1 MFIATSRS
9 ARPIVAFARKPAPN
23 TDAAQ
28 LTSSAR
34 RTGPLTITSGAT
46 ASVVPET
53 PTSAKSGSQIASTA
67 ASTTG
72 RYSGRQPAIT
82 ALMATRSTVARPF
95 AGATRP
101 ISSSPRR
108 PLAATA
114 ACTRSAVGGT
124 TGNPSVTPRAKSSS
138 IGSEVSALTAQ
149 ILSKGASPMPPPRTR
164 LRRQSRRSTAASE
177 CTPLCWTP
185 ATG

>member
-1 MFIATSRS
+1 MLITPGRAPPTLTHTSRS

-53 PTSAKSGSQIASTA
+53 PTSAKSGSQIPSTA

-72 RYSGRQPAIT
+72 SEHHRQI
-82 ALMATRSTVARPF
+82 LR
-95 AGATRP
+95 
-101 ISSSPRR
+101 
-108 PLAATA
+108 TA
-114 ACTRSAVGGT
+114 AGHHRVDGDALDGGAPVRRRDQADQLVATPSAGRDRRLHALGRRRHHGQTVGHAARKELLDRVGGL
-124 TGNPSVTPRAKSSS
+124 GAHAEDFIPSPAGR
-138 IGSEVSALTAQ
+138 
-149 ILSKGASPMPPPRTR
+149 
-164 LRRQSRRSTAASE
+164 RRQAE
-177 CTPLCWTP
+177 GC
-185 ATG
+185 